1 MTSTAVI
8 CVTVKILTAMN
19 TRLNQIL
26 IDILLP
32 KMQQYG
38 LTYPFL

>member
-19 TRLNQIL
+19 LNSSQPNF
-26 IDILLP
+26 D
-32 KMQQYG
+32 
-38 LTYPFL
+38 